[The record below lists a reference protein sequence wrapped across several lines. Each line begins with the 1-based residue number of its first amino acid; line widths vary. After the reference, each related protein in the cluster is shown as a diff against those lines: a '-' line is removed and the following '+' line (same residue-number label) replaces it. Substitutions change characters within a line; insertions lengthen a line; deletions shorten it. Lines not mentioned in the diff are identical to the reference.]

1 MGLFTVKGKNVA
13 DTASKKSKK
22 DTKEKVKKGKVKK
35 EKVKKPKKGKK
46 QTVKDLKFKTP
57 IDVKFYY
64 VLPIMLVIGVFS
76 YVLAGSMFFSNVAE
90 YNQKVLKSSMSYGTK
105 LPLWGGKTSA
115 SLELGHTILSKDGKD
130 LAVEVKYDDVAH
142 STLSSFGDNYILRL
156 VVTKENQMKGVSMKY
171 GMFSTDGSGVLMVH
185 SDNGFKNKAFIVM
198 LVDRGYLINSNQLTS
213 DLGNTNSDESDLDK
227 SITAQLT
234 EDATNPDG
242 ENKLDDE
249 STPPIFYMR
258 LNAHNAKRVDV
269 NLTDARNVVNEL
281 FVSKSVNAKKAQLAS
296 FKKRQKS
303 GQRTLEEMQK
313 RLEENPNDSL
323 AQEKAQSI
331 QTSLDTI
338 NAKIVSL
345 DKNIQE
351 LENSKFKKD
360 IFKPMQTKYERFMVS
375 SLDIRH

>member
-1 MGLFTVKGKNVA
+1 MGLFTAKKKNVA
-13 DTASKKSKK
+13 EEELKKSKK
-22 DTKEKVKKGKVKK
+22 DKGKVKK
-35 EKVKKPKKGKK
+35 PKK

-57 IDVKFYY
+57 LDVKFYY
-64 VLPIMLVIGVFS
+64 VLPIMLVIGVCC
-76 YVLAGSMFFSNVAE
+76 YVFAGSMFFSNVAE
-90 YNQKVLKSSMSYGTK
+90 YNQKVLRSSMSYGTK
-105 LPLWGGKTSA
+105 LPLWGGQTSA

-130 LAVEVKYDDVAH
+130 LAVEVKYDDIAH
-142 STLSSFGDNYILRL
+142 STLSSFGNNYILRL
-156 VVTKENQMKGVSMKY
+156 VVTKENQMKGVTMKY

-185 SDNGFKNKAFIVM
+185 SDTGFKNKAFIVM
-198 LVDRGYLINSNQLTS
+198 LVDRGYLVNSNQLTS

-234 EDATNPDG
+234 EDATNPNSQ
-242 ENKLDDE
+242 NKLDDE

-269 NLTDARNVVNEL
+269 NLKDSRNVVNEL
-281 FVSKSVNAKKAQLAS
+281 FVSKSVNAKKAQLKTL
-296 FKKRQKS
+296 KKRQES
-303 GQRTLEEMQK
+303 GQRTLDEMKK

-323 AQEKAQSI
+323 AQQKEQSI

-338 NAKIVSL
+338 NAKVASL
-345 DKNIQE
+345 DKTIQD

-375 SLDIRH
+375 SLNIRH